1 VISMA
6 FQILLNIILAFL
18 WMFIKVS
25 YDPIS
30 FVKGYLFGLLVI
42 FILRRFFD
50 SRFYLFRIWSF
61 IQLSIIFVKE
71 LILSNIAIVKIV
83 LKPKL
88 DMRPGIFALQTDLT
102 EDWQITLLSS
112 LITLTPG
119 TLVIDVSE
127 DNKTLFVHAMDIGEV
142 ENEISSIKNSFEKA
156 ILEVSR

>member
-1 VISMA
+1 MA
-6 FQILLNIILAFL
+6 FQILLNVVLAFL

-30 FVKGYLFGLLVI
+30 FIKGYIFGLLVI
-42 FILRRFFD
+42 FVLRRYFH
-50 SRFYLFRIWSF
+50 SRFYLFRLWSF
-61 IQLSIIFVKE
+61 FKLILIFIRE
-71 LILSNIAIVKIV
+71 LILSNVAIVKVV

-88 DMRPGIFALQTDLT
+88 DMRPAIFAMDTELT
-102 EDWQITLLSS
+102 QDWQITLLSS

-127 DNKTLFVHAMDIGEV
+127 DNKTLFIHAMNIGEV
-142 ENEISSIKNSFEKA
+142 EDEIKSIKSSFEKA

>member
-1 VISMA
+1 MA
-6 FQILLNIILAFL
+6 FQILLNVILGFL

-30 FVKGYLFGLLVI
+30 FVKGYIFGLLVI
-42 FILRRFFD
+42 FLFRRYFH
-50 SRFYLFRIWSF
+50 SRFYLFRFWSF
-61 IQLSIIFVKE
+61 IKLILIFIKE
-71 LILSNIAIVKIV
+71 LILSNVAIVKIV
-83 LKPKL
+83 LSPKL
-88 DMRPGIFALQTDLT
+88 DMKPAIFSMNTDLT

-127 DNKTLFVHAMDIGEV
+127 DNKTLFIHAMNIGEV
-142 ENEISSIKNSFEKA
+142 EDEIDSIKNSFEKA

>member
-1 VISMA
+1 LA
-6 FQILLNIILAFL
+6 FQILLNVVLAFL

-30 FVKGYLFGLLVI
+30 FIKGYIFGLLII
-42 FILRRFFD
+42 FVLRRYFG
-50 SRFYLFRIWSF
+50 SRFYLFRLWSF
-61 IQLSIIFVKE
+61 IKLIFIFIKE
-71 LILSNIAIVKIV
+71 LILSNIAIVKVV

-88 DMRPGIFALQTDLT
+88 DMSPAIFAMDTELT
-102 EDWQITLLSS
+102 KDWQITLLSS

-127 DNKTLFVHAMDIGEV
+127 DNKTLFIHAMNIGEV
-142 ENEISSIKNSFEKA
+142 EDEINSIKNSFEKA

>member
-1 VISMA
+1 MA
-6 FQILLNIILAFL
+6 FQILLNVVLAFL

-30 FVKGYLFGLLVI
+30 FIKGYIFGLLVI
-42 FILRRFFD
+42 FVLRRYFH
-50 SRFYLFRIWSF
+50 SRFYLFRLWSF
-61 IQLSIIFVKE
+61 VKLIFLFIKE
-71 LILSNIAIVKIV
+71 LVLSNISIVKIV
-83 LKPKL
+83 LKPNL
-88 DMRPGIFALQTDLT
+88 DMRPAIFAMETELT

-127 DNKTLFVHAMDIGEV
+127 DNKTLFIHAMNIGEI
-142 ENEISSIKNSFEKA
+142 EDEINSIKNSFEKA

>member
-1 VISMA
+1 MA
-6 FQILLNIILAFL
+6 FQILLNIALAFL

-30 FVKGYLFGLLVI
+30 FVRGYLFGLLVI
-42 FILRRFFD
+42 FIFRRFFQ
-50 SRFYLFRIWSF
+50 SRFYLFRLWSF
-61 IQLSIIFVKE
+61 INLTFIFLRE
-71 LILSNIAIVKIV
+71 LVLSNVAIVKIV

-88 DMRPGIFALQTDLT
+88 DMRPGIFALETDLT
-102 EDWQITLLSS
+102 KGWQITLLSS

-119 TLVIDVSE
+119 TLVISVSD

-142 ENEISSIKNSFEKA
+142 EDEINSIKNTFERA

>member
-1 VISMA
+1 LA
-6 FQILLNIILAFL
+6 FQILLNVVLAFL

-30 FVKGYLFGLLVI
+30 FIKGYIFGLLVI
-42 FILRRFFD
+42 FVLRRYFH
-50 SRFYLFRIWSF
+50 SRFYVFRLWSF
-61 IQLSIIFVKE
+61 IKLIFIFIKE

-88 DMRPGIFALQTDLT
+88 DMRPAIFAMDTALT
-102 EDWQITLLSS
+102 KDWQITLLSS

-119 TLVIDVSE
+119 TLVIDVSD
-127 DNKTLFVHAMDIGEV
+127 DNKTLFIHAMNIGEV
-142 ENEISSIKNSFEKA
+142 EDEINSIKNSFEKA

>member
-1 VISMA
+1 VV
-6 FQILLNIILAFL
+6 LAFL

-30 FVKGYLFGLLVI
+30 FIKGYIFGLLII
-42 FILRRFFD
+42 FVLRRSFG
-50 SRFYLFRIWSF
+50 SRFYLFRLWSF
-61 IQLSIIFVKE
+61 IKLVFIFIKE
-71 LILSNIAIVKIV
+71 LILSNIAIVKVV

-88 DMRPGIFALQTDLT
+88 DMSPAIFAMDTELT
-102 EDWQITLLSS
+102 KDWQITLLSS

-127 DNKTLFVHAMDIGEV
+127 DNKTLFIHAMNIGEV
-142 ENEISSIKNSFEKA
+142 EDEINSIKSSFEKA

>member
-1 VISMA
+1 MA
-6 FQILLNIILAFL
+6 FQILLNVVLAFL

-30 FVKGYLFGLLVI
+30 FIKGYIFGLLVI
-42 FILRRFFD
+42 FVLRRYFH
-50 SRFYLFRIWSF
+50 SRFYLFRLWSF
-61 IQLSIIFVKE
+61 IKLIFIFIKE

-88 DMRPGIFALQTDLT
+88 DMRPAIFAMDTVLT
-102 EDWQITLLSS
+102 KDWQITLLSS

-127 DNKTLFVHAMDIGEV
+127 DNKTLFIHAMNIGEV
-142 ENEISSIKNSFEKA
+142 EAEINSIKNSFEKA

>member
-1 VISMA
+1 LA
-6 FQILLNIILAFL
+6 FQILLNVVLAFL

-30 FVKGYLFGLLVI
+30 FIKGYIFGLLVI
-42 FILRRFFD
+42 FVLRRYFH
-50 SRFYLFRIWSF
+50 SRFYVFRLWSF
-61 IQLSIIFVKE
+61 IKLIIIFIKE
-71 LILSNIAIVKIV
+71 LILSNIAIVKVV

-88 DMRPGIFALQTDLT
+88 DMRPAIFAMDTELT
-102 EDWQITLLSS
+102 KDWQITLLSS

-127 DNKTLFVHAMDIGEV
+127 DNKTLFIHAMNIGEV
-142 ENEISSIKNSFEKA
+142 EDEINSIKNSFEKA